1 MREGKTLRQRGMQIM
16 RAAWILLAIGFIAHL
31 VVTRWDAV
39 LELRRTL
46 AVWQPIACLLLIM
59 VGKLL
64 HTEVVRSMIGAVNP
78 QSRFGDA
85 FYAHNVSQL
94 GKYIPGAIWQFVA
107 LYEIYRR
114 YGITPSQ
121 AVQMMLLEN
130 GAMVATSSFIG
141 LWAAPVFFLMLQAY
155 LSWPLIAGI
164 GVVAVG
170 ALTAV
175 ALTKRF
181 ASRGRLMLH
190 AAWRYRGLVVRVV
203 LLFVAMWIVIGLST
217 VALFAGYE
225 AVSPLYLIAL
235 FGMSFV
241 IGFAAPFAPAGIGVR
256 DVVFAIGLAGIVEPQ
271 AAAFITIGHRILFIA
286 ADLIFGGSAWCAH
299 RYRLV
304 PA

>member
-1 MREGKTLRQRGMQIM
+1 MGEKKTLRQQSMQAL
-16 RAAWILLAIGFIAHL
+16 RAAWILLAIGFIAQL
-31 VVTRWDAV
+31 VVTRWGAV
-39 LELRRTL
+39 QELRRTL
-46 AVWQPIACLLLIM
+46 AVWQPIACLLLILA
-59 VGKLL
+59 GKLL

-78 QSRFGDA
+78 RSRFSDA

-114 YGITPSQ
+114 YGITSSQ

-130 GAMVATSSFIG
+130 GSMVATSSLLG
-141 LWAAPVFFLMLQAY
+141 LAAAPVFLLMLQAY
-155 LSWPLIAGI
+155 LSWPLIAVIFAAGI
-164 GVVAVG
+164 V
-170 ALTAV
+170 ALTAL

-181 ASRGRLMLH
+181 SNRVRVVLH
-190 AAWRYRGLVVRVV
+190 SAWRYRILVVRVV
-203 LLFVAMWIVIGLST
+203 VLFLTMWVVIGLSAA
-217 VALFAGYE
+217 ALFAGYE

-256 DVVFAIGLAGIVEPQ
+256 DMVFAVGLAGIVEPQ
-271 AAAFITIGHRILFIA
+271 AAAFITIGHRILYIA
-286 ADLIFGGSAWCAH
+286 ADLIFGGSAWLAY
-299 RYRLV
+299 RYRLL

>member
-1 MREGKTLRQRGMQIM
+1 MGEAKTLRRRGMQVM

-31 VVTRWDAV
+31 VITRWEAV
-39 LELRRTL
+39 LELRHTL
-46 AVWQPIACLLLIM
+46 AIWQPIACLLLILA
-59 VGKLL
+59 GKLL

-114 YGITPSQ
+114 YGITSSQ

-141 LWAAPVFFLMLQAY
+141 LGAAPVFLLLLQAY
-155 LSWPLIAGI
+155 LSWPLIAAI
-164 GVVAVG
+164 GAAATV
-170 ALTAV
+170 ALTALL
-175 ALTKRF
+175 LTRRF
-181 ASRGRLMLH
+181 ASRAVLVLRSI
-190 AAWRYRGLVVRVV
+190 WRYRGLVMRVV
-203 LLFVAMWIVIGLST
+203 LLFLAMWVLIGLST
-217 VALFAGYE
+217 AALFAGYE
-225 AVSPLYLIAL
+225 AISPLYLIAL
-235 FGMSFV
+235 FAMSFV

-256 DVVFAIGLAGIVEPQ
+256 DVVFAVGLAGIVEPQ

-299 RYRLV
+299 RYRML